1 MLNLILNLEEKKI
14 LKKFIADLMKYS
26 SKTPMLKSR
35 KQQDEKVIK
44 SYLDKN
50 KKIGNYYQTFIRL
63 NNVDLVRFIKKCI
76 SGDTNTSFII
86 DFDYKSKVKDFF
98 PFVVY
103 LTAKQK
109 RFYYSWL
116 GTKRFELEMSK
127 TQFHKTCFAS
137 IVINRDIYYYKNYR
151 DFPPPIKFNIK
162 FIAPLAI
169 EMKNLIDFD
178 EDSIPT
184 TTTTKSIPK
193 SDLIPTTTTTKS
205 DLIPKRKQKKI
216 DEIMTKNLTDFTK
229 DPYKSFTKNQSLKK
243 IKTEVLNALVNK
255 INYPLTKD
263 VLGIKLTKD
272 LKEKISKL
280 TSEAAIALTWII
292 RALVLSNT
300 KKLPV
305 YYEKNNYIQ
314 LSKKEIKEIIE
325 YYFTTLAILLNP
337 AQKY

>member
-1 MLNLILNLEEKKI
+1 
-14 LKKFIADLMKYS
+14 
-26 SKTPMLKSR
+26 MLKSR

-50 KKIGNYYQTFIRL
+50 KKIGNYCQTFIRL

-109 RFYYSWL
+109 RFYYNWL
-116 GTKRFELEMSK
+116 GTKRFELEMPK

-137 IVINRDIYYYKNYR
+137 IVIKRDIYYYKNYGV
-151 DFPPPIKFNIK
+151 FPPPIKFNIR

-205 DLIPKRKQKKI
+205 TPKSDLIPTTTTTKSVPKRKTQKK
-216 DEIMTKNLTDFTK
+216 
-229 DPYKSFTKNQSLKK
+229 
-243 IKTEVLNALVNK
+243 
-255 INYPLTKD
+255 
-263 VLGIKLTKD
+263 
-272 LKEKISKL
+272 
-280 TSEAAIALTWII
+280 
-292 RALVLSNT
+292 
-300 KKLPV
+300 
-305 YYEKNNYIQ
+305 
-314 LSKKEIKEIIE
+314 
-325 YYFTTLAILLNP
+325 
-337 AQKY
+337 